1 MKKTL
6 LFAFA
11 LLFAT
16 AMMAQNRTVLL
27 QESFDGSSI
36 PSGWSINGQPNNWS
50 VSATANAG
58 GTPNEMHLT
67 WSPQF
72 SGMTR
77 LVSPAIDMTGYSEV
91 VFSFKHALDNYQGSN
106 TIGVATS
113 SDGGTTWN
121 QAWSQGYNTS
131 SSWTVNVSVNTP
143 DMGQPNVQFCIF
155 FNGSSYNIN
164 DWFFDDVKIFTLENL
179 DVAVTGTSVPA
190 LVQVGDLTVNMGV
203 MSFGST
209 LVTSI
214 QATYEVSGMEP
225 VEQTFNVNLDPLAT
239 TTLTFD
245 VPVSISTPGSY
256 DIVLTINKVNGVDD
270 DLADNNVWETRF
282 SVPVGFTQRIP
293 MIEHFSASTC
303 PPCVAVNNQMGT
315 FCNNNPGRFAYTKYQ
330 MNWPGAGDPYYTAEG
345 GVRRDYYGVSGVPD
359 IYLDGVGTNNAAVN
373 QNTFNQHADEPGYFD
388 VRGSFSV
395 EGNTI
400 HVIADV
406 IPYVDIEARVFVA
419 VNEKVTYGNVG
430 TNGETEFHHV
440 FMKMLPNGE
449 GSTINFTSGEMQ
461 RLEFTQD
468 MSGTFVEEMND
479 LEVAIW
485 VQNYSSKYVYNSHF
499 AYEYTDVHP
508 YPVENLT
515 LTEVAAP
522 RGMFV
527 AAWEAPANGTPT
539 GYNVYVN
546 DELVAENTTD
556 TEYAFDGDPNVFN
569 VVGVVAL
576 YPNDVTSVKVLA
588 AVTDNLQDMG
598 LIAEEMSV
606 ALNVENPDAE
616 LVATNANHNTHAD
629 ITIIGIDEMSED
641 GQPYLEINNETLPYT
656 IGYGESFRFSIAP
669 INPAAKSVAQTK
681 VILTYVGGE
690 IVYNISIDGELLTV
704 TELSSKAKIYPNP
717 ANDQVR
723 IESAKGIES
732 VMVYNMMGVLVE
744 TIPANSMMLNVN
756 LSQYSEGTYFFNIR
770 QSDGTVSNHRVVVNH

>member
-16 AMMAQNRTVLL
+16 AMMAQDRTVLL

-77 LVSPAIDMTGYSEV
+77 LVSPAVDMTGYSEV

-121 QAWSQGYNTS
+121 QAWSQGYSTS

-179 DVAVTGTSVPA
+179 DVAVTGTTVPA

-209 LVTSI
+209 PVTSI

-245 VPVSISTPGSY
+245 VPASISTPGSY

-282 SVPVGFTQRIP
+282 SVPIGFTQRIP

-303 PPCVAVNNQMGT
+303 PPCVAVNNQMGV

-359 IYLDGVGTNNAAVN
+359 IYLDGDGTNNTAVN
-373 QNTFNQHADEPGYFD
+373 QTVFDQHAAEPGYFD
-388 VRGSFSV
+388 VSGSFSV

-449 GSTINFTSGEMQ
+449 GSTISFTSGEMQ

-468 MSGTFVEEMND
+468 MSGTFVEEMDD

-485 VQNYSSKYVYNSHF
+485 VQNYGSKYVYNSRF

-527 AAWEAPANGTPT
+527 AAWDAPANGTPT

-546 DELVAENTTD
+546 NELVAENITE
-556 TEYAFDGDPNVFN
+556 TEYPFDGDPDVFN

-576 YPNDVTSVKVLA
+576 YPNDVTSVMVLA

-756 LSQYSEGTYFFNIR
+756 LSQYSNGTYFFNIR
-770 QSDGTVSNHRVVVNH
+770 QSDGTVSNQRVVVNH

>member
-16 AMMAQNRTVLL
+16 AMMAQDRTVLL

-77 LVSPAIDMTGYSEV
+77 LVSPAVDMTGYSEV

-121 QAWSQGYNTS
+121 QAWSQGYSTS

-179 DVAVTGTSVPA
+179 DVAVTGTTVPA

-209 LVTSI
+209 PVTSI

-245 VPVSISTPGSY
+245 VPASISTPGSY

-282 SVPVGFTQRIP
+282 SVPIGFTQRIP

-303 PPCVAVNNQMGT
+303 PPCVAVNNQMGV

-359 IYLDGVGTNNAAVN
+359 IYLDGDGTNNTAVN
-373 QNTFNQHADEPGYFD
+373 QTVFDQHAAEPGYFD

-449 GSTINFTSGEMQ
+449 GSTISFTSGEMQ

-468 MSGTFVEEMND
+468 MSGTFVEEMDD

-485 VQNYSSKYVYNSHF
+485 VQNYGSKYVYNSRF

-527 AAWEAPANGTPT
+527 AAWDAPANGTPT

-546 DELVAENTTD
+546 NELVAENITE
-556 TEYAFDGDPNVFN
+556 TEYPFDGDPDVFN

-576 YPNDVTSVKVLA
+576 YPNDVTSVMVLA

-756 LSQYSEGTYFFNIR
+756 LSQYSNGTYFFNIR
-770 QSDGTVSNHRVVVNH
+770 QSDGTVSNQRVVVNH